1 MLEKSL
7 KKIISIYTKRSLT
20 YKNLI
25 QLISSSAIVQL
36 IAFLTTPLLT
46 RIYSPSDFG
55 KFASYVSLISIF
67 AVISTLR
74 YEHAIVIPTKDKKA
88 KILVL
93 ICFILI
99 VITFILFLLF
109 GLIQI
114 NYSLISKNNSISD
127 VYWFIP
133 FGILFSGIIQ
143 PLNYYA
149 IRDKL
154 FLFISKLQIK
164 QSLFG
169 LFVTILSFKL
179 GFSGLI
185 IGQLSNILIG
195 IIGFTNLLGKKLFSI
210 FPINK
215 LSIKRVASEYKNFA
229 IFSTVS
235 GLVNTF
241 GAKVPYLLILIIF
254 GSKQLGYLYLAEK
267 LLRAPLNLLSTSIQK
282 VFLGISP
289 EYFRKGKM
297 LKLINKTYIKL
308 LAMNI
313 CVGAALTLILPLI
326 ISPIFGSNW
335 ENVSKIILIIL
346 PMTLTD
352 FTVSTLSMSFE
363 IIKKPE
369 DGLYAQISL
378 SVIRMIPFC
387 FPILRLDFTNLMIF
401 YSISSSFGYISYYFF
416 LKRSVYLSD
425 KFNQYKLERY

>member
-1 MLEKSL
+1 MLEKSF
-7 KKIISIYTKRSLT
+7 KKIISIYKKRSLT

-25 QLISSSAIVQL
+25 QLISSSVFVQL

-55 KFASYVSLISIF
+55 KFASYLSLITIF
-67 AVISTLR
+67 SVISTLR
-74 YEHAIVIPTKDKKA
+74 YELAIVVPTKDKKA

-93 ICFILI
+93 LCFILI
-99 VITFILFLLF
+99 LITFSLLLLF
-109 GLIQI
+109 GLVQI
-114 NYSLISKNNSISD
+114 NNSFIFSKNNSIREI
-127 VYWFIP
+127 YWFIP

-143 PLNYYA
+143 PFKYYS

-169 LFVTILSFKL
+169 VFVTIISFKL

-185 IGQLSNILIG
+185 LGQLSNIFIG
-195 IIGFTNLLGKKLFSI
+195 ILGFTNLLGEKIFSI
-210 FPINK
+210 LPIK
-215 LSIKRVASEYKNFA
+215 KKAIKKVASEYKNYA
-229 IFSTVS
+229 LFSTSS

-241 GAKVPYLLILIIF
+241 GVQVPYLLLLVTF
-254 GSKQLGYLYLAEK
+254 GSEQLGYLYLAEK
-267 LLRAPLNLLSTSIQK
+267 LLRAPLNLICTSIEK
-282 VFLGISP
+282 VFIGIAP
-289 EYFRKGKM
+289 EYFRKGDM
-297 LKLINKTYIKL
+297 LKIINKTYIKL

-313 CVGAALTLILPLI
+313 CVGAVLTLILPLI

-346 PMTLTD
+346 PMTLID

-369 DGLYAQISL
+369 NGLYAQISL
-378 SVIRMIPFC
+378 SLIRMIPFC
-387 FPILRLDFTNLMIF
+387 FPILRSDFTNLLIF
-401 YSISSSFGYISYYFF
+401 YSISSSFGYISYYIL
-416 LKRSVYLSD
+416 LKKSVYQSD
-425 KFNQYKLERY
+425 KTLTNLN